1 MLKATPEGISKFYT
15 LYTLAK
21 QSRNLQA
28 FKLARST
35 FEKLQAFSIPPR
47 YQDLID
53 LGSITIRSKPFHD
66 AGLIS
71 EIVLLR
77 INVFIIGRSF
87 LFLRTL

>member
-1 MLKATPEGISKFYT
+1 MSRYLMHAMLKASPDGVSKFYT

-21 QSRNLQA
+21 QSRNLNA

-66 AGLIS
+66 AG
-71 EIVLLR
+71 
-77 INVFIIGRSF
+77 
-87 LFLRTL
+87 TLPIYA